1 MKNDWTALQKEL
13 IGLVDELG
21 PAFADRAAGFD
32 TAALFPTENYHDL
45 RDAGLLKLCIPV
57 AAGGTG
63 ADYQTYCLVAA
74 QIGRYCGA
82 TALTFNM
89 HTCSMLWPAVFC
101 DDHKMPLTEAQRK
114 EFEQLRAFH
123 FERVVDHGA
132 LYAMPF
138 SEGGENW
145 TSRPYC
151 PATPVAGGWRLNGRK
166 KFASLAGAADYYSIM
181 CTEAADGRALS
192 NDDVMILA
200 VSSDSSGLR
209 IDGDWDTLGMR
220 ATSSLDLVLEDVFV
234 SHENALMPPG
244 VLRNC
249 LANYPHMFMLLA
261 PTYMGIS
268 EGAYD
273 FTVNYLRGE
282 IEGLPPV
289 KRRMFGTKRMGVA
302 RMQLL
307 LEQSRSMFWRAIAE
321 AGSFPT
327 REEVLHCYATQ
338 YTVMENANEICGL
351 AIRTCGGQTID
362 RKLPLERLYRD
373 SRCGALMLPYTSE
386 ICFDYLG
393 ILGLYT
399 PDEFDL
405 IEQEEAGLARN
416 SLWRPG
422 TPA

>member
-192 NDDVMILA
+192 NDDVMILV
-200 VSSDSSGLR
+200 VSSDSPGLR

-282 IEGLPPV
+282 IE
-289 KRRMFGTKRMGVA
+289 
-302 RMQLL
+302 
-307 LEQSRSMFWRAIAE
+307 SYRS
-321 AGSFPT
+321 
-327 REEVLHCYATQ
+327 
-338 YTVMENANEICGL
+338 
-351 AIRTCGGQTID
+351 
-362 RKLPLERLYRD
+362 
-373 SRCGALMLPYTSE
+373 
-386 ICFDYLG
+386 
-393 ILGLYT
+393 
-399 PDEFDL
+399 EFV
-405 IEQEEAGLARN
+405 
-416 SLWRPG
+416 
-422 TPA
+422 